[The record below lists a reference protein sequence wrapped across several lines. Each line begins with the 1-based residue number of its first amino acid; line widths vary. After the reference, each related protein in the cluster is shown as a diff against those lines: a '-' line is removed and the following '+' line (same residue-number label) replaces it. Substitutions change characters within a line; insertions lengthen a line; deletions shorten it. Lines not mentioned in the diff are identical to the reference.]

1 MGVQVPSSAPL
12 FNLFWLLMAHILILR
27 TKQNDELTG
36 VMSRA
41 VVDVLNANGHTYD
54 EILVPSIKDLPISL
68 NMLAESLNYEASICV
83 SSVVKNEHE
92 DTKLH
97 YQEVIRCIYDY
108 STYFGHLVGQC
119 ITYHENTKAD
129 LDGLFKYAQAVGTS
143 VCELIKTIRD
153 INSME
158 SSRYGGNIKHN

>member
-1 MGVQVPSSAPL
+1 
-12 FNLFWLLMAHILILR
+12 MAHILILR
-27 TKQNDELTG
+27 TKQNDELTA
-36 VMSRA
+36 VMARA
-41 VVDVLNANGHTYD
+41 IVDVLNANGHTYD

-83 SSVVKNEHE
+83 SSIIKNEHE

-119 ITYHENTKAD
+119 ITYHENSMVEPK
-129 LDGLFKYAQAVGTS
+129 GLSNYAREVGAN

-153 INSME
+153 INSMD
-158 SSRYGGNIKHN
+158 SSGYGGNIKHN